1 MESDNSKSSH
11 DDIRQALLRYNARF
25 PLPVNFIADTMLEI
39 NRKAER
45 RAYIRGIVTISIVAL
60 LMIAVAAALFRMF
73 GIKFAMSVPVTE
85 LTSITTTIS
94 NSISVV
100 ENIISSP
107 ITIML
112 IIASAILLSLDH
124 LVRRHYATHHS

>member
-45 RAYIRGIVTISIVAL
+45 RADR
-60 LMIAVAAALFRMF
+60 
-73 GIKFAMSVPVTE
+73 K
-85 LTSITTTIS
+85 
-94 NSISVV
+94 SVV
-100 ENIISSP
+100 
-107 ITIML
+107 
-112 IIASAILLSLDH
+112 
-124 LVRRHYATHHS
+124 